1 MCCSLV
7 IDRTLHEKRG
17 HFKLSFDDG
26 NIFYSKHPLL
36 IMFGQLTTKRT
47 DNDFIFL
54 ISALLKGTVV
64 NQEQNPLNECSLE
77 ISSNVPLLQ
86 S

>member
-47 DNDFIFL
+47 NNDFIFL
-54 ISALLKGTVV
+54 ISALLKV
-64 NQEQNPLNECSLE
+64 
-77 ISSNVPLLQ
+77 
-86 S
+86 